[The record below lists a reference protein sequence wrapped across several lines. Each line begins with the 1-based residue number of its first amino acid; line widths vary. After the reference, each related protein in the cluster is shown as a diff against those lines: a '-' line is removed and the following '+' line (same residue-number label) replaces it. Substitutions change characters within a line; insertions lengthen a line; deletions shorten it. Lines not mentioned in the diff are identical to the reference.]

1 MSWWLTDE
9 DRDEEPVKNP
19 VPEQRVTDC
28 VVDTMVGRC
37 PGITWLGCVEPVF
50 RGDFGESLY
59 ELPPA
64 RDCTVCAS
72 D

>member
-19 VPEQRVTDC
+19 VPEQRVADC

-37 PGITWLGCVEPVF
+37 PGLPWLGCVEVS
-50 RGDFGESLY
+50 GDFGQFHE
-59 ELPPA
+59 ELA
-64 RDCTVCAS
+64 RARAGTVCAS